1 MLQPSPKETQV
12 DALQLKGIEK
22 SFPGVRV
29 LKNVS
34 FACRA
39 GEVHALMGENGA
51 GKSTLMRIVAGV
63 WKPERGHIL
72 VRGEEVQIAGPKQ
85 SQDLGIAMVYQD
97 TRLVPDLDVSQN
109 IWLGREPG
117 GAILVDR
124 RAMDR
129 GAQAILDRLGVRIRP
144 RY

>member
-1 MLQPSPKETQV
+1 MLQTNPNDMRV
-12 DALQLKGIEK
+12 NALELKGIEK

-29 LKNVS
+29 LKDVS

-39 GEVHALMGENGA
+39 GEVHVLMGENGA
-51 GKSTLMRIVAGV
+51 GKSTLMRIISGV
-63 WKPERGHIL
+63 WKPQAGRIF

-117 GAILVDR
+117 GVMFIDR

-129 GAQAILDRLGVRIRP
+129 GAQAILDRLGLRIR
-144 RY
+144 